1 MEEVILRRLQAAD
14 LADALKLTQAE
25 RWSHRME
32 DWEFHY
38 RLGLGWAA
46 CRSDGKLLGTASWWD
61 YGDELAAVG
70 LVLVDQSYQGQ
81 GIGRKLMDAVIDEAS
96 PRALQLTSTQAGLKL
111 YQRCGFRETHSIGQ
125 HQGVVAKIPTAASLP
140 ELPAH
145 TELRPV
151 SRGDLGELCDLD
163 AAAFGA
169 NRRKLISAVLESGTG
184 GVLAVIGGQP
194 TGFALARQSGRGTA
208 IGPVVAPDESV
219 AIALIARQLKANSG
233 FMRVDIPTDAV
244 QLAGWLEEAGLQC
257 VDRVTVM
264 LRGSRRER
272 RPSGRVFALV
282 SQALS

>member
-1 MEEVILRRLQAAD
+1 
-14 LADALKLTQAE
+14 
-25 RWSHRME
+25 
-32 DWEFHY
+32 
-38 RLGLGWAA
+38 
-46 CRSDGKLLGTASWWD
+46 
-61 YGDELAAVG
+61 
-70 LVLVDQSYQGQ
+70 
-81 GIGRKLMDAVIDEAS
+81 
-96 PRALQLTSTQAGLKL
+96 LKL

-163 AAAFGA
+163 AAACSA

-184 GVLAVIGGQP
+184 GVLAVSDGQP
-194 TGFALARQSGRGTA
+194 TGFALARQSGRGTV
-208 IGPVVAPDESV
+208 IGPVVAPDESL
-219 AIALIARQLKANSG
+219 AMALIAHQLKANSG

-264 LRGSRRER
+264 LRGPSLER
-272 RPSGRVFALV
+272 RPNGRVFALV